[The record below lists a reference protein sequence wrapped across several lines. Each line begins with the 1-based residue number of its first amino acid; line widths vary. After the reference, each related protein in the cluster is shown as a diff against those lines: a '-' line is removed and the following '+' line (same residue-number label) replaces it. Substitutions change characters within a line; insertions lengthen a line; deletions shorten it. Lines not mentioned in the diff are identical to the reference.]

1 MTTMALPKMVEV
13 EVYGGSG
20 GTTKDGVP
28 VRPGRYESN
37 LGYVLN
43 GEHLLMCEDLAN
55 TDWHRNGGTW
65 ARVLKTD
72 GTLLFPSPNNE
83 NWMERQ
89 GHLRVVEPAPVPVP
103 PPAETGVTP
112 AQAGEALGTLV
123 AFVRQVWG

>member
-1 MTTMALPKMVEV
+1 MALPKMIEV

-20 GTTKDGVP
+20 GPENNGVP
-28 VRPGRYESN
+28 VRPGRYEMN
-37 LGYVLN
+37 FGYVLN
-43 GEHLLMCEDLAN
+43 GEHLLMCEDTGN
-55 TDWHRNGGTW
+55 TAWHRSTW
-65 ARVLKTD
+65 SRVLFPD
-72 GTLLFPSPNNE
+72 GTLPFVSPNGE

-89 GHLRVVEPAPVPVP
+89 GHLRVVEPAPVPVPP